1 LSLKKN
7 ISVVNS
13 WTMFEVLK
21 TKSEFDDSF
30 IEESKIKFKEYK
42 DQGIIK
48 NSLFD
53 DETWQMYDEYNNQGI
68 YFDINKD
75 SYNLHYKK
83 ETGMTHERFT
93 ECLKAFVIFCIGD
106 YVLNTLAS
114 FVNDIKKICAVSIF
128 MLDEINISI
137 TFPNVSETFFETLP
151 MENENAKE
159 QIVASLI
166 LYAESKISYNTIQNR
181 RELSDFMSYFKFGYL
196 LDKYWKQTISED
208 ERLFYYPVYLWW
220 KITGIIPTRPREFIL
235 TPRNCLTRENGTSM
249 LILRKSNLKGSNRKV
264 NYNIEKDYIKVQFP
278 ISESLADE
286 IEMYI
291 KMTEKYPD
299 NELHTLFRA
308 EPHFAKFNMKK
319 SRVNRFYTYVNLS
332 CVLRIFYYE
341 ILQENYGLKVSL
353 SKGELDYSFDND
365 NIQFINLGE
374 TRHISMINAIA
385 EGCSP
390 EIVMQ
395 MAGHESVDMSAHYYS
410 NMSTYVE
417 CRTYAKFMAM
427 KQEDINYILGKNC
440 YIPSNVETFIKLEND
455 ARCYSK
461 ALAEGDMTDCIAAS
475 GENGEIGYCPSC
487 RFYRQGGFGYFFTNT
502 DIYKNKI
509 DTDLEYLQKIVKLV
523 RQGKGMN
530 EDIREALLRFKSDRH
545 DYELYLFEKFEKERR
560 EKLDGKA

>member
-1 LSLKKN
+1 MSLKKN